1 MAQPSD
7 VRDEAATDPDAEV
20 LARLRAGDERAF
32 AALVDRWSPAM
43 LRIARAY
50 VATAQ
55 SAEDAV
61 QDAWLGVVRGLPR
74 FEARSSLR
82 TWVFTIL
89 VNQAR
94 TRGAREAR
102 TVPLADLGR
111 DDETGPT
118 VDPDRFQGPSDP
130 HPGGWKPGARPVGW
144 EGQPEGRLLAG
155 EALRLLEAALTML
168 PPRQRT
174 VVTLRD
180 VQGLTPEE
188 ACSVLGITAQNQRV
202 LLHRGRAALRRTLED
217 YYRS

>member
-1 MAQPSD
+1 
-7 VRDEAATDPDAEV
+7 
-20 LARLRAGDERAF
+20 
-32 AALVDRWSPAM
+32 
-43 LRIARAY
+43 
-50 VATAQ
+50 
-55 SAEDAV
+55 
-61 QDAWLGVVRGLPR
+61 
-74 FEARSSLR
+74 
-82 TWVFTIL
+82 
-89 VNQAR
+89 
-94 TRGAREAR
+94 
-102 TVPLADLGR
+102 
-111 DDETGPT
+111 
-118 VDPDRFQGPSDP
+118 
-130 HPGGWKPGARPVGW
+130 VGW